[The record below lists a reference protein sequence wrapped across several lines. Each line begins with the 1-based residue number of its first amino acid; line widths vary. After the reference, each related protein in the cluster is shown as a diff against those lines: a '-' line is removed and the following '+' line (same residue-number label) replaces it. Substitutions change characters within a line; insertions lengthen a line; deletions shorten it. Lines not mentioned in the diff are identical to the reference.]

1 MILDYIQPLDKAL
14 HKKLTKSQVA
24 ALEKKYAIFVYTFCY
39 MDWIK
44 QMRWLWFTSSQAA
57 TVKQRIENNY
67 TNPYRF
73 AWDFGTSETISQVKN
88 RYHPFQYV
96 GNFSE
101 PLTWYDY
108 LLHTH
113 IAQNYNTVQDIY
125 DKLKKAHEYKLQKE
139 STQTEQ
145 KAIDSEG

>member
-44 QMRWLWFTSSQAA
+44 QMRWIWFTSSQAA
-57 TVKQRIENNY
+57 TLKVKTETGSI
-67 TNPYRF
+67 TPYKFSRQY
-73 AWDFGTSETISQVKN
+73 GTSETISQVKN
-88 RYHPFQYV
+88 RYHSSHGV

-101 PLTWYDY
+101 PLTWYDF